1 MYRNLIKN
9 DILKSKLIAI
19 LIAAFITAAV
29 ALNSVAAMLGINLFG
44 AIDHLME
51 EAKAAFEAK
60 EADFIRAVIP
70 IELSDKTATAQTASR
85 YQAEFPFATVAV
97 ADEYVRQTFGGMI
110 AACVIIAT
118 VLGVSDIRRLTIS
131 EHIKEA

>member
-1 MYRNLIKN
+1 MYRNLIKK
-9 DILKSKLIAI
+9 DIQKSKLIAI

-29 ALNSVAAMLGINLFG
+29 ALISVAAMLGINLFG

-60 EADFIRAVIP
+60 VADFMRVAIP

-97 ADEYVRQTFGGMI
+97 ADEYVRQTFGMI